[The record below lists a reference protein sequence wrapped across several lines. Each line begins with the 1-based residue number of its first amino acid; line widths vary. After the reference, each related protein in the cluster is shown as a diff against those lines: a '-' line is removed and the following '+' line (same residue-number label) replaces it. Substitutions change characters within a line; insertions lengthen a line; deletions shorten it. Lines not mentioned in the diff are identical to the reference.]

1 MSTLLLASNSPRRR
15 QLLLNAGFDF
25 DAMTPK
31 VVERFDPDLTL
42 RELASWNAVR
52 KGIAAARIHPV
63 KVILAADTLVAI
75 EGKVLGKPRD
85 RSEALTMLRQLNG
98 RVHEVCSAVFLCH
111 LAAAKSLSFCEL
123 SHVHFR
129 RLSES
134 AIRRYLDKVN
144 PLDKAGG
151 YAAQESTNEIITKID
166 GSFTNVVGL
175 PMEKTTAALAEFGI
189 KPKTP

>member
-1 MSTLLLASNSPRRR
+1 MA
-15 QLLLNAGFDF
+15 
-25 DAMTPK
+25 PK
-31 VVERFDPDLTL
+31 VAERFDPHLTL
-42 RELASWNAVR
+42 RELVSWNAVR
-52 KGIAAARIHPV
+52 KGIATSRIHPAKIV
-63 KVILAADTLVAI
+63 LAADTLVAI
-75 EGKVLGKPRD
+75 EGKILGKPRD
-85 RSEALTMLRQLNG
+85 RSEAFKMLRQLNG

-111 LAAAKSLSFCEL
+111 LTAAKSLSFCEL

-151 YAAQESTNEIITKID
+151 YAAQESINEIITKID

-175 PMEKTTAALAEFGI
+175 PMEKTIAALAEFGI
-189 KPKTP
+189 KPKTG